1 MAVLSENSG
10 NTMTDKGASGPKGLG
25 VIGWARWI
33 WRTLTSMRTALILL
47 FLLAV
52 GAIPGSFLPQNV
64 VSVDQVATFYQDYP
78 ELAPWLD
85 RFYLFDVFSSPWY
98 GA

>member
-1 MAVLSENSG
+1 MTTTTSETSENAPSG
-10 NTMTDKGASGPKGLG
+10 KRSEPGPKGIG
-25 VIGWARWI
+25 VLGWARWI

-64 VSVDQVATFYQDYP
+64 VSV
-78 ELAPWLD
+78 
-85 RFYLFDVFSSPWY
+85 
-98 GA
+98 